1 MKKHKRIHP
10 DDIALLKKEVVQE
23 IENII
28 RDSIYKKWIKSK
40 EVCELLGISQAK
52 LHDLR
57 ANKHIP
63 YSYIDKQFY
72 YKLEDIQNV
81 LEKNKIG
88 DFGSG

>member
-10 DDIALLKKEVVQE
+10 DDIDLLKKEVAQE

-40 EVCELLGISQAK
+40 EVCELLGVSQAK

-57 ANKHIP
+57 NNNHIP
-63 YSYIDKQFY
+63 YSQIDKQFY
-72 YKLEDIQNV
+72 YKLEDIQNI
-81 LEKNKIG
+81 LEKNKRG
-88 DFGSG
+88 GFGSG